1 MNIFWSCKNLMVT
14 QKATKNLLT
23 HCPNRKHFLSS
34 IFERIFLDYKVWDQI
49 SRNFLYH
56 CLKLCKNLMATQK
69 ATRYPSAECRSIKSK
84 WKTLAFAKKTFR
96 KLWGPKHTPNK
107 PTFNLSALIKK
118 LCPTFPRKEVNLA
131 LEIYSRNLACPL
143 LLQ

>member
-1 MNIFWSCKNLMVT
+1 MFCIMMLNLCKLLPELLFLMWTLIRVVEIELIFLDYKICDQISRNVLYHCFKLCKNLIAT
-14 QKATKNLLT
+14 QKATK
-23 HCPNRKHFLSS
+23 
-34 IFERIFLDYKVWDQI
+34 
-49 SRNFLYH
+49 
-56 CLKLCKNLMATQK
+56 
-69 ATRYPSAECRSIKSK
+69 YPSAECRSIKSK

-143 LLQ
+143 PLQ